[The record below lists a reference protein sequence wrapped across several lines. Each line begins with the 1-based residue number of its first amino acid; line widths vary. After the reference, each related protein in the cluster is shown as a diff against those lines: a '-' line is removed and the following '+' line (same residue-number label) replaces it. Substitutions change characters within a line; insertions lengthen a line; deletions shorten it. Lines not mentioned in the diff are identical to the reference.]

1 MKGINLQISEFRR
14 SLMQVVN
21 DSGMPVEIT
30 KMVLRELHD
39 NASKASA
46 RAVYEEGIEY
56 KEEEASK
63 EKGESVDGKENT

>member
-14 SLMQVVN
+14 NLMQVVN
-21 DSGMPVEIT
+21 DSGMPVEIA
-30 KMVLRELHD
+30 KMVLRELYD

-56 KEEEASK
+56 KEEEVSK